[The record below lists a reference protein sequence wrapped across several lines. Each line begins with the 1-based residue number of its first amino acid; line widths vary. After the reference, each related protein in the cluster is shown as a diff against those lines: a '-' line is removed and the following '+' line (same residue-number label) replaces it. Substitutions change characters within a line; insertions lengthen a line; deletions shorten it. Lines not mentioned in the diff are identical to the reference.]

1 MEKVDQHLA
10 QKQSADTSGV
20 PICKVGTIALRSGL
34 TFKPGQLTVA
44 IGPNNGGKSEFLN
57 DVVSALARPDARR
70 KSVESVEL
78 EFPMGPRKVI
88 DALTAG
94 AETDP
99 SGHLILDGPDPD
111 FSQPR
116 QMRYQPSQ
124 LGIDGADR
132 TEDVLRGIVKTHLG
146 RRLVSYL
153 TTEQRL
159 LLVKRQ
165 INRAQN
171 VEGPLSPLEAA
182 YEAPTEV
189 MKRVYEPV
197 FSAFGHHLVLDKS
210 RFATLEFRL
219 GDTAPIPEDPAECI
233 RHLVKFP
240 RLDEQGDGIRSF
252 TGMLV
257 AAAAALRSVV
267 AIDEPEAFLHPPQA
281 FLVGKAL
288 AALRS
293 RTQLFIATHSA
304 EVLRGIL
311 TETQDVN
318 VIRFSQREG
327 SFCTTSLDIDGLKS
341 ITGDPVLKSARV
353 LDGLFYNGVVVT
365 ESDGDVALYRAVLDD
380 MDKALSVT
388 FINSYSK
395 HSSTQVAK
403 PFHAMDVPCALIVD
417 FDGLR
422 VRHEF
427 RDLYEGAGGTWS
439 DIAVAYDSL
448 LRDIEG
454 GDTAADRL
462 QNATSLLT
470 QVVADLS
477 SEGDAQKQLT
487 WLRKR
492 INDVRESAS
501 EWAETKKRGRDAL
514 SATGRTS
521 FGLIDRRCRRLGLFI
536 VPCGEREAWLEPV
549 VKYTKNNKRA
559 WTDTALRY
567 IGANPL
573 QEGHALRT
581 FVSAVRTFCVGAADA
596 GDEINSDTAAT
607 T

>member
-1 MEKVDQHLA
+1 VEKVDQRLA
-10 QKQSADTSGV
+10 REQSPDTTRS
-20 PICKVGTIALRSGL
+20 PIFKLGSITLRSGL
-34 TFKPGQLTVA
+34 SFKPGQLTVA

-57 DVVSALARPDARR
+57 DVVSAVARPDAPR
-70 KSVESVEL
+70 KSVQSVEM
-78 EFPMGPRKVI
+78 EFPIGPRKVI

-94 AETDP
+94 ADTDP

-116 QMRYQPSQ
+116 QMRYQPIQ
-124 LGIDGADR
+124 LGLGGADR
-132 TEDVLRGIVKTHLG
+132 PEDVLRGIVKTHLG
-146 RRLVSYL
+146 RRLVSHL

-182 YEAPTEV
+182 YEAPADV
-189 MKRVYEPV
+189 MKRVYDPV
-197 FSAFGHHLVLDKS
+197 FSAFGHHLVLDKA

-219 GDTAPIPEDPAECI
+219 GDTAAIPEDPAECI
-233 RHLVKFP
+233 KHLSKFP

-252 TGMLV
+252 TGVLV
-257 AAAAALRSVV
+257 AAAAALRPVV

-327 SFCTTSLDIDGLKS
+327 IFHTKSLDIHGLRS

-380 MDKALSVT
+380 MDTALSVT

-395 HSSTQVAK
+395 QSSTQVAK

-427 RDLYEGAGGTWS
+427 RTLYEGAGGAWS

-448 LRDIEG
+448 LGDLEG
-454 GDTAADRL
+454 ADTAAVRL
-462 QNATSLLT
+462 QNAAGLLT
-470 QVVADLS
+470 QVLS
-477 SEGDAQKQLT
+477 QLVSQGDAQKQLS
-487 WLRKR
+487 WLQKR
-492 INDVRESAS
+492 IKDVRESAS
-501 EWAETKKRGRDAL
+501 EWADAKKRGRDAL
-514 SATGRTS
+514 SAAGQTS
-521 FGLIDRRCRRLGLFI
+521 FDVIDRHCRALGLFI
-536 VPCGEREAWLEPV
+536 VPCGEREAWLVPG
-549 VKYTKNNKRA
+549 VKYTKSNKRA

-573 QEGHALRT
+573 QEGNALRA
-581 FVSAVRTFCVGAADA
+581 FASAVQTFCAGAANA
-596 GDEINSDTAAT
+596 GAEVTLGTAPT
-607 T
+607 V